1 VSVVESSNS
10 TDLLGHIIRECLRK
24 GFPVEIDGL
33 GTFRFDPS
41 GRLNFG
47 CSGPRVFIA
56 YVVEDLARVERLCS
70 TLAMSGLDP
79 WLDRR
84 KLTPG
89 QDWPRAI
96 ERAISVSDFIVP
108 CLSTN
113 SVRKRGQ
120 FQRELRLALDYAA
133 QMPLDDILVMP
144 VRLDDCKVPPR
155 IAANFQYVDAF
166 PDWNLGVGRL
176 LQAIW
181 KEANA
186 RAARR

>member
-1 VSVVESSNS
+1 VSVVANGNS
-10 TDLLGHIIRECLRK
+10 TDLLGQVIRECLRK

-33 GTFRFDPS
+33 GTFR
-41 GRLNFG
+41 LNAAGGLEFG
-47 CSGPRVFIA
+47 CCGPRVFIA
-56 YVVEDLARVERLCS
+56 YVVEDTERVQRMCN
-70 TLAMSGLDP
+70 TLAMGGLDP

-84 KLTPG
+84 KLMPG

-108 CLSTN
+108 CLSSK

-120 FQRELRLALDYAA
+120 FQRELRLALDHAA
-133 QMPLDDILVMP
+133 QMPLDDVLVMP

-155 IAANFQYVDAF
+155 IGANFQWVDLF

-176 LQAIW
+176 LEAIW

-186 RAARR
+186 RYGRR